1 MAKLT
6 PKIDNFTEGVNKTIP
21 SVTEGLTPK
30 IRKSVISDSITSVK
44 GEICNKIDGA
54 INLISGIKTGA
65 NNILNE
71 VLDFDIDSFF
81 EGPFTGLTDKINNV
95 ISSFKSSFDSLK
107 NQEINLEIGL
117 NSQIQ
122 NLNNELTQ
130 RFESSKIANKGFD
143 NSLNSI
149 QNFSNNTIRDINSS
163 LATKND
169 LSSSLC
175 DQSKNDMIDNAIK
188 ETSNELLAS
197 NQENLIEKSNKLI
210 NIKPE
215 SQISSF
221 VNKQSLPEF
230 VDEVSV

>member
-95 ISSFKSSFDSLK
+95 ISSFKSSFDSFK

>member
-210 NIKPE
+210 KTKPE

>member
-30 IRKSVISDSITSVK
+30 IRKSVISDSIGAVK

-71 VLDFDIDSFF
+71 VLDFDINSFF
-81 EGPFTGLTDKINNV
+81 EGPFTGVTDKINNV
-95 ISSFKSSFDSLK
+95 VNAFKSSFDSFK
-107 NQEINLEIGL
+107 NQEANLEIGL

-163 LATKND
+163 LATKNN
-169 LSSSLC
+169 LSSLLC
-175 DQSKNDMIDNAIK
+175 DQSKDDMIDNAIK

-210 NIKPE
+210 NVKPE

-230 VDEVSV
+230 VNEVSV